1 MTPSIIFDFD
11 GTLAIG
17 HGPVLAYARL
27 LAPAAAPGF
36 LQRVEAELVRYDN
49 GATDFRDG
57 YNIVASLGAA
67 DGVPEATMAAA
78 YTSSRAQLGTAQAPV
93 ESMPELKALLSALG
107 QYAHLVLATN
117 APGEGVDRVLANWN
131 VQDRFDEQHFN
142 VGKPAGLHN
151 IVESA
156 LDRGPVLAIGD
167 IAEYDLAPALQLG
180 ADTALVGATATTS
193 TAPVTMRGA
202 SLEHLASD
210 IQTWAAQAA
219 NHSDTVS
226 TFSER

>member
-17 HGPVLAYARL
+17 HGPVLANARL

-78 YTSSRAQLGTAQAPV
+78 YTNSRAQLGTAQAPV

>member
-67 DGVPEATMAAA
+67 DGVPEAIMAAA
-78 YTSSRAQLGTAQAPV
+78 YTNSRAQLGTAQAPV
-93 ESMPELKALLSALG
+93 ESMPELKAVLSALG

-142 VGKPAGLHN
+142 VGKPAGLYN

-180 ADTALVGATATTS
+180 ADTALVGATAMTS

>member
-1 MTPSIIFDFD
+1 
-11 GTLAIG
+11 
-17 HGPVLAYARL
+17 
-27 LAPAAAPGF
+27 
-36 LQRVEAELVRYDN
+36 
-49 GATDFRDG
+49 
-57 YNIVASLGAA
+57 
-67 DGVPEATMAAA
+67 
-78 YTSSRAQLGTAQAPV
+78 
-93 ESMPELKALLSALG
+93 
-107 QYAHLVLATN
+107 
-117 APGEGVDRVLANWN
+117 
-131 VQDRFDEQHFN
+131 
-142 VGKPAGLHN
+142 VGKPAGLFN

-180 ADTALVGATATTS
+180 ADTALVGATAMTS